1 MGKLGIF
8 LVAACATTGVQ
19 AGVIDIG
26 SMMGGANIYTA
37 RDFKAHSSDV
47 EGSIVAGGNVTVQNY
62 AVNLNNKKAY
72 GDYAVVAGGDIR
84 LTSGAINNGKT
95 YAGGTTSLQ
104 QAARVETGSAQPVD
118 FAAASQQFRE
128 LAKDLSSLAAT
139 GTVESLWSGAK
150 VTGSGNG
157 GVDIFNVSAD
167 MFRNSSHWMLD
178 GLSAGQTLI
187 FNVSGSLGT
196 FNDGGI
202 SFEPLSGYN
211 VLFNFFEATEVNV
224 RGVIGTVL
232 APNASVDADWGV
244 INGNVIVDQW
254 NSTIQVNSNH
264 YFRPVDILGFGLE
277 PDDPAQVPEPGT
289 LALLAAGACAV
300 IGLRRRRA

>member
-1 MGKLGIF
+1 MIKLGVF
-8 LVAACATTGVQ
+8 MAALLATTGAE

-37 RDFKAHSSDV
+37 RDFKASTSDV
-47 EGSIVAGGNVTVQNY
+47 EGAIVAGGNVTLQDY
-62 AVNLNNKKAY
+62 SVNLNNKKAY
-72 GDYAVVAGGDIR
+72 GDYAVVAGGDLK
-84 LTSGAINNGKT
+84 LTRGSINNGKAS
-95 YAGGTTSLQ
+95 AGGTTSLQ
-104 QAARVETGSAQPVD
+104 QAAPVASGATQPLD
-118 FAAASQQFRE
+118 FAATSQQFRE
-128 LAKDLSSLAAT
+128 LANGLAGLSAT
-139 GTVESLWSGAK
+139 GTVDSLWSGAK

-157 GVDIFNVSAD
+157 SLDIFNVSAD
-167 MFRNSSHWMLD
+167 MFRSSSHWMLD

-187 FNVSGSLGT
+187 FNVSGNLGT
-196 FNDGGI
+196 FNNGGI

-211 VLFNFFEATEVNV
+211 VLFNFFEATEVDV

-232 APNASVDADWGV
+232 APNATVKANWGV
-244 INGNVIVDQW
+244 INGNVIVDSW

-264 YFRPVDILGFGLE
+264 YFEPVDIPGFGLE

-300 IGLRRRRA
+300 VGLRRRRA

>member
-1 MGKLGIF
+1 MIKFGVF
-8 LVAACATTGVQ
+8 LAALAATAGAQ

-26 SMMGGANIYTA
+26 SMMGGANVYTA
-37 RDFKAHSSDV
+37 RDFKANTSDV
-47 EGSIVAGGNVTVQNY
+47 EGAIVAGGSVSLQDY
-62 AVNLNNKKAY
+62 SVNLNNKKAY
-72 GDYAVVAGGDIR
+72 GDYAVVAGGNLQ
-84 LTSGAINNGKT
+84 LTRGSINHGKA
-95 YAGGTTSLQ
+95 YAGTTSLQ
-104 QAARVETGSAQPVD
+104 QAAPVASSPTRPLD
-118 FAAASQQFRE
+118 FDATSQQFRE
-128 LAKDLSSLAAT
+128 LATGLSGLSAT

-157 GVDIFNVSAD
+157 SLDIFNVSAD

-178 GLSAGQTLI
+178 DLTAGQTLI

-211 VLFNFFEATEVNV
+211 VLFNFYEATEVNV

-232 APNASVDADWGV
+232 APNATVTADRGV
-244 INGNVIVDQW
+244 INGNVIVDSW
-254 NSTIQVNSNH
+254 NSTIQINSNH
-264 YFRPVDILGFGLE
+264 YFKPVDIPGFDLE
-277 PDDPAQVPEPGT
+277 PDDPAEVPEPGT

>member
-1 MGKLGIF
+1 MIKSGMVL
-8 LVAACATTGVQ
+8 AALLATTGAH
-19 AGVIDIG
+19 AGVIDLG
-26 SMMGGANIYTA
+26 SMMGGANVYTA
-37 RDFKAHSSDV
+37 GDFKAHSSDV
-47 EGSIVAGGNVTVQNY
+47 EGSIVAGGNVTIQNY

-72 GDYAVVAGGDIR
+72 GDYAVVAGGDLK
-84 LTSGAINNGKT
+84 LTSGSISNGKT

-104 QAARVETGSAQPVD
+104 QAARVESGANQPLD
-118 FAAASQQFRE
+118 FAATSQRFRE
-128 LAKDLSSLAAT
+128 LANGLSALSAT
-139 GTVESLWSGAK
+139 GSVESLWSGAK

-157 GVDIFNVSAD
+157 SLDIFNVSAD
-167 MFRNSSHWMLD
+167 MFRNSSHWMLH
-178 GLSAGQTLI
+178 GLTAGQTLI

-232 APNASVDADWGV
+232 APNATVKADWGV
-244 INGNVIVDQW
+244 INGNVIVDSW

-264 YFRPVDILGFGLE
+264 YFKPVDIPGFGLE

-300 IGLRRRRA
+300 AGLRRRRA